1 MLTTISYSESD
12 IVALREMAELQYHT
26 AYEKT
31 VNEAVTVDESDYNF
45 DEIFMENCVYAGY
58 SMDEA
63 VDAAMQKHKL
73 LNSQEMKL
81 VKRLASQTRK
91 AVKKGDYE
99 TALSLAK
106 KRLAHLENMVKRAED
121 IDDDEQFII
130 AAETLVKS
138 YIVTIIATHLIIA
151 IVNGLL
157 PGSGPIV
164 SMIKKALNAFKLTD
178 IKQQLAGKG
187 FMTVVE
193 KIAAKYITIS
203 GTAKLTGSY
212 IGAHKQRK
220 WANTRAGDV
229 NREVNAGRPD
239 TTHMS
244 VSRTEAKVK
253 LNKLIK
259 AQQEEIKTL
268 EANVKAKPTNESAEV
283 LDEGLLKKFGGYIKA
298 EQEKERAR
306 LEKERVKHADEYD
319 AAYQKQRL
327 ANRKATDRERQEIK
341 NAVAIKNG
349 NYSVELPPFSALA
362 AAGVPI
368 SDVEAYL
375 SKNAKKQPEEIKAFL
390 TDLDLNLEYAD
401 LDEETSKIA
410 AENQKKVTRE
420 LNRHLND
427 DIYVIFS
434 SKYTIQMYCAKE
446 RSVYVAYADI
456 NAGRYPG
463 DGISVDKYNSLK
475 DYLMQDRYSGY
486 SNMKSDDVSFYK
498 RLLKN
503 SVNESTE
510 VLDEGIIDG
519 LKKHIEKR
527 LAKAHSTSSNS
538 SYGKALRNIK
548 TALNIKNG
556 KPDTRDPSLY
566 ALAYVQCPVDVLEKY
581 FQERAAKHEPIFKN
595 FLDRL
600 KEEVSDSIDENPKSA
615 EKLNDSRKTIESF
628 INDAINHR
636 VFFYIEYFPS
646 IDYYDAQTRKYVTI
660 DYLEGDA
667 YIEMHSVGEI
677 LRNYQESYNK
687 HKNSDEFK
695 YYPKALQA
703 IKRGLLE
710 SVEALDEGI
719 LGTFGASKY
728 AKQFAGLL
736 KTAQAVKNGTANG
749 QIPSLEALSYIKCD
763 PKIIENYFRKIA
775 KKDPKIFDDFM
786 SYVSNELDEDDERI
800 SVLKRKLMPHKNNP
814 IVNLY
819 ANHPVKSEIF
829 FYDASDN
836 MIYQVSED
844 DDFDFNR
851 TSVSTQ
857 LKESYPDIFEK
868 DYKKAMKIAEIKES
882 AEILDEKFFGRHKA
896 KKNADHPATN
906 DRGMNHAKQD
916 IRTALSIKSGKD
928 IKAIPNLYAL
938 AFVKCSPDVLEK
950 YMQANAAKNSRII
963 ENHIN
968 KMNDYIDGYWEHGDD
983 KETEPDKYT
992 EVKKAQKS
1000 VEEYLRKAINHR
1012 LFFFTD
1018 RSHQGTTLYYY
1029 DADIKK
1035 WVEATYLDSEI
1046 EINECSVTDLLKEYE
1061 KYLQSSD
1068 MQKTVSMYRKALRDM
1083 KTELSES
1090 ANVLDEKFFRSPML
1104 DMIKKR
1110 KEKKAKLAADRD
1122 AAWKRAK
1129 TEVSV
1134 ALSVKNGKMPDT
1146 TPHPAALAFVK
1157 CPPDIVEK
1165 YAQAKAKKNP
1175 KVIEDQIDGMNEYIE
1190 MYYDD
1195 NDTKEYEPEE
1205 YAKLEKERKYVEDYL
1220 KKAMTHRVFFFDTYS
1235 DRVSPLCYYDADT
1248 KTWVETGYYEAEAYA
1263 NEFYLSEMLKEEE
1276 KALRESFM
1284 QDRVSLYRRALQSL
1298 KNQLS
1303 ESVGVLDEKFFKH
1316 SSGSTAKKPKKKKV
1330 KQVAISEQDRKNAN
1344 KDIRAALDIKNGK
1357 STKYVPNMYALAF
1370 VQCTPETLEKHMQS
1384 NATKNPRAIQ
1394 NQINRMNAYLKTYYS
1409 DNNIKED
1416 DPETYKN
1423 LEDDRNYV
1431 ESYLKDAVNHRLFF
1445 FDTEPDPDYSFG
1457 FYDVDSRKW
1466 IETGYNDGEIF
1477 LNELSVA
1484 EILEICNRMLK
1495 EGFMQAKVAVYK
1507 KALQSIKSE
1516 LSESITLNEAKL
1528 KAAERNELPDS
1539 AFGIPSKRKFP
1550 LNDPAHVKAAVK
1562 MFRHAS
1568 PADRPELARRIKRAI
1583 KKFNL
1588 DIEIGEDNPLHEY
1601 K

>member
-268 EANVKAKPTNESAEV
+268 EANVKTKPTNESAEI

-298 EQEKERAR
+298 EQEKERTR
-306 LEKERVKHADEYD
+306 LEKERAKHADEYD

-375 SKNAKKQPEEIKAFL
+375 FKNAKKQPEEIKAFL

-446 RSVYVAYADI
+446 HSVYVAYADI

-498 RLLKN
+498 RLLKS

-510 VLDEGIIDG
+510 VLDEGI
-519 LKKHIEKR
+519 
-527 LAKAHSTSSNS
+527 
-538 SYGKALRNIK
+538 
-548 TALNIKNG
+548 
-556 KPDTRDPSLY
+556 
-566 ALAYVQCPVDVLEKY
+566 
-581 FQERAAKHEPIFKN
+581 
-595 FLDRL
+595 
-600 KEEVSDSIDENPKSA
+600 
-615 EKLNDSRKTIESF
+615 
-628 INDAINHR
+628 
-636 VFFYIEYFPS
+636 
-646 IDYYDAQTRKYVTI
+646 
-660 DYLEGDA
+660 
-667 YIEMHSVGEI
+667 
-677 LRNYQESYNK
+677 
-687 HKNSDEFK
+687 
-695 YYPKALQA
+695 
-703 IKRGLLE
+703 
-710 SVEALDEGI
+710 
-719 LGTFGASKY
+719 FGASKY

-736 KTAQAVKNGTANG
+736 KTAHAVKNGTANG

-800 SVLKRKLMPHKNNP
+800 SALNRKLVPHKNNP
-814 IVNLY
+814 IVNLH
-819 ANHPVKSEIF
+819 ANHPAKSEIF

-851 TSVSTQ
+851 TSVSAQ

-868 DYKKAMKIAEIKES
+868 DYKKAMKIAGIKES
-882 AEILDEKFFGRHKA
+882 
-896 KKNADHPATN
+896 T
-906 DRGMNHAKQD
+906 
-916 IRTALSIKSGKD
+916 
-928 IKAIPNLYAL
+928 
-938 AFVKCSPDVLEK
+938 
-950 YMQANAAKNSRII
+950 
-963 ENHIN
+963 
-968 KMNDYIDGYWEHGDD
+968 
-983 KETEPDKYT
+983 
-992 EVKKAQKS
+992 
-1000 VEEYLRKAINHR
+1000 
-1012 LFFFTD
+1012 
-1018 RSHQGTTLYYY
+1018 
-1029 DADIKK
+1029 
-1035 WVEATYLDSEI
+1035 
-1046 EINECSVTDLLKEYE
+1046 
-1061 KYLQSSD
+1061 
-1068 MQKTVSMYRKALRDM
+1068 
-1083 KTELSES
+1083 
-1090 ANVLDEKFFRSPML
+1090 NVLDEKIFGSPML

-1110 KEKKAKLAADRD
+1110 KEKKAKLAADRE

-1205 YAKLEKERKYVEDYL
+1205 YAKLEKDRKYVEDYL

-1248 KTWVETGYYEAEAYA
+1248 KTWVETGYYEAEAYV

-1303 ESVGVLDEKFFKH
+1303 ESVEVLDEKFFKH